1 MKTTRNLLVWILAVL
16 LVGCNLGGPTKPQPA
31 SGTASPT
38 TAAVAPFESATPAPR
53 PTLPPAQSL
62 AALLPSFSGL
72 YWTLDLMV
80 QARGEAVQ
88 VVAGL
93 PCGQV
98 IDLLSSGEWRL
109 TKHVVPSGPAA
120 ALFPTL
126 VLMELGDRAIL
137 LKVRDI
143 GTGAPAAIGTDGAP
157 VPTNTPTPSAA
168 TTSTLPAIPP
178 GCQVSIE
185 PLAAQQVEAHG
196 VEEAQGQALGY
207 PLPMGCMFMGD
218 TITVNMFYEGP
229 GDFRASLLFDVPN
242 STGEHLVSADGL
254 SLNVFHDSMNVMDL
268 FAQAYTGIGTD
279 ASENEPEEGTKFE
292 PTVEY
297 PGKVMIQSLDPLAGE
312 IMLDGLADP
321 DGKAQ
326 SFRAGFRCDNLG
338 R

>member
-16 LVGCNLGGPTKPQPA
+16 LVGCNLGSPTKPHTPQPTPDGGTGPQA
-31 SGTASPT
+31 TSGA
-38 TAAVAPFESATPAPR
+38 R

-72 YWTLDLMV
+72 YWTPGLMV
-80 QARGEAVQ
+80 QARGGAVY

-93 PCGQV
+93 PCRQV

-120 ALFPTL
+120 AAFPAL
-126 VLMELGDRAIL
+126 VLMELGDRALL

-143 GTGAPAAIGTDGAP
+143 GTGAPAAIGPDGAP
-157 VPTNTPTPSAA
+157 VPTDTPTPSAA
-168 TTSTLPAIPP
+168 TPSTPPAIPP

-196 VEEAQGQALGY
+196 VEEVQGQALGY
-207 PLPMGCMFMGD
+207 PLLMGCMFMGD
-218 TITVNMFYEGP
+218 TITVDMFYEGP
-229 GDFRASLLFDVPN
+229 GDFRAFLRFDVPN

-254 SLNVFHDSMNVMDL
+254 SLNVFHDSMSAMDL
-268 FAQAYTGIGTD
+268 FAQMYTGIGTD
-279 ASENEPEEGTKFE
+279 ASENEPEEGTSTEFE

-321 DGKAQ
+321 DGQAQ